1 MTNPAEIVRSFYEKL
16 KAGDASGAL
25 KTEADRAER
34 ILFGHATTSRSD
46 SGAAAGNSLLTSS
59 PSRGEFAK

>member
-34 ILFGHATTSRSD
+34 ISVRARHDSRSD

>member
-1 MTNPAEIVRSFYEKL
+1 MKNPAEIVRSFYEKL

-34 ILFGHATTSRSD
+34 ILFGHATTREATV
-46 SGAAAGNSLLTSS
+46 GLR
-59 PSRGEFAK
+59 PEIVC